1 MASTTELVAVIVI
14 AVFFI
19 GTAFGVILI
28 VAAGIKAEENVA
40 RRRNVVRWERATT
53 LYDEPT
59 STMTRGVRRLTGAG
73 HDSQR

>member
-1 MASTTELVAVIVI
+1 MASTTELVAVIII

-40 RRRNVVRWERATT
+40 RRRNLARWGRATT
-53 LYDEPT
+53 LYDEPS

-73 HDSQR
+73 HNSQR